1 MSNMTDTDA
10 AILREPLQ
18 GGSSTDGLSHGVS
31 SQAISSQ
38 SVRGT
43 TDAAGQDRLRLSHL
57 SRITTGRLRRSTL
70 VTLRWTAVAG
80 QALTL
85 VVVSEVLGFSYPY
98 WPAAIII
105 MTAALLNLGVTFM
118 LPLDRRVGQKEA
130 VLQLGFD
137 TLQLASLLWLTGGMN
152 NPFALLFVA
161 PVVTGATTLSKRVL
175 LSIGAL
181 ATCASIFLMFNHL
194 PLPWLPA
201 GSFILP
207 PEFTAAIWLAL
218 MTGMVF
224 TSVYAWQASRE
235 GRRMSEAL
243 AATEAVLAQEQKLA
257 ALGGLAAAAA
267 HELGTPLA
275 TIQLVA
281 KEMARELDQNPDMG
295 PQMLEDAKLL
305 VEQTQRCREILKQ
318 LGARG
323 DAGEPMHDTMQLYA
337 LLEEASEPYFGLG
350 SHIEIKTY
358 GEGSEPNLRR
368 QAEILY
374 GLKNFIENA
383 VEFAGSRV
391 TLTGAWTL
399 DSVSISIEDDGPG
412 FAPAV
417 RARLGEPYVSVRGDA
432 NKVAGGLGLG
442 FFIAKTLIER
452 TGGTVSFDNHPRS
465 GGAFITLNWPLE
477 KIAVE
482 VT

>member
-1 MSNMTDTDA
+1 MSNTADTDA
-10 AILREPLQ
+10 TILREIAHHNEA
-18 GGSSTDGLSHGVS
+18 SGVRS
-31 SQAISSQ
+31 
-38 SVRGT
+38 T
-43 TDAAGQDRLRLSHL
+43 TDAAGQDHLRLSHL
-57 SRITTGRLRRSTL
+57 SRKTSGRLRRSTL

-85 VVVSEVLGFSYPY
+85 VVVSEFFGFSYPY
-98 WPAAIII
+98 WPAAIIV
-105 MTAALLNLGVTFM
+105 MVAALLNLGVTFA
-118 LPLDRRVGQKEA
+118 LPLDRRVGHSEA
-130 VLQLGFD
+130 ILQLGFD
-137 TLQLASLLWLTGGMN
+137 TLQLASLLWLTGGMT

-175 LSIGAL
+175 LSIGGL
-181 ATCASIFLMFNHL
+181 ATCASLLLMFTHL
-194 PLPWLPA
+194 PLPWSPA
-201 GSFILP
+201 GSFALP

-281 KEMARELDQNPDMG
+281 KEMARELDPKTHMG
-295 PQMLEDAKLL
+295 EDAKLL
-305 VEQTQRCREILKQ
+305 VEQAQRCSTILKQ

-323 DAGEPMHDTMQLYA
+323 DTGELMHDTLQLQA

-350 SHIEIKTY
+350 SHIDIKTY
-358 GEGSEPNLRR
+358 GEGQEPNLRR

-374 GLKNFIENA
+374 GLKNYIENA
-383 VEFAGSRV
+383 VEFANSRV
-391 TLTGAWTL
+391 TLTGAWTK
-399 DSVSISIEDDGPG
+399 DSISISIEDDGPG

-417 RARLGEPYVSVRGDA
+417 RARLGEPYVSVRGEA
-432 NKVAGGLGLG
+432 NKTAGGLGLG

-452 TGGTVSFDNHPRS
+452 TGGTVNFDNHPRS
-465 GGAFITLNWPLE
+465 GGAFIMLSWPLE
-477 KIAVE
+477 KLAI
-482 VT
+482 